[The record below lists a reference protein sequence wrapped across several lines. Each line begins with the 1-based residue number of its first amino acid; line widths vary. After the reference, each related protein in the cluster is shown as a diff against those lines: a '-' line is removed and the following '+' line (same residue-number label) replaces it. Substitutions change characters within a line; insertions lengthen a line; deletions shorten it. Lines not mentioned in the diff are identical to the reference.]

1 MNDDY
6 RAEPTPSHRS
16 PGRPSPGQPSPAS
29 LSVDAHPP
37 RRIAELV
44 EEVGVGKARMALLP
58 MALLAFLAGVYIAIG
73 AMLYTLV
80 MTDLQAGLG
89 VGRWIGGMAFSLGL
103 VLVVVAG
110 AELFTGNNL
119 IVMALAARKITTR
132 ELLRNWS
139 VVYAGNFAGAVAA
152 ALLVWAAGTYGIG
165 GGRVA
170 ETANAIAAAKAGLP
184 FGEALLRGIACNVL
198 VCLAVWLCY
207 ASHSVTDRVLA
218 IVFPI
223 AAFVALGFEHSVA
236 NMYFLP
242 VAMLHDAEGVTAAGL
257 IANLLPVTI
266 GNMIGGGA
274 FVAGVY
280 WVIYLRKN

>member
-1 MNDDY
+1 MD
-6 RAEPTPSHRS
+6 REKTTQPTEVSLGPSS
-16 PGRPSPGQPSPAS
+16 IA
-29 LSVDAHPP
+29 VDAHPP

-44 EEVGVGKARMALLP
+44 EGVGVRKARLALLP
-58 MALLAFLAGVYIAIG
+58 MTLLAFLAGVYIAVG

-80 MTDLQAGLG
+80 MTDPQTGLG
-89 VGRWIGGMAFSLGL
+89 VARWIGGLAFSLGL

-119 IVMALAARKITTR
+119 IVMAWAERKITTA

-139 VVYAGNFAGAVAA
+139 VVYAGNFAGSVAA
-152 ALLVWAAGTYGIG
+152 ALLVWGAGTYGVGEG
-165 GGRVA
+165 GVA
-170 ETANAIAAAKAGLP
+170 ETARAVAVAKVNLP
-184 FGEALLRGIACNVL
+184 FFEALLRGIACNVL

-207 ASHSVTDRVLA
+207 ASHSVTDRILA

-236 NMYFLP
+236 NMFLIP
-242 VAMLHDAEGVTAAGL
+242 AGMLHGAEGATIGGIAG
-257 IANLLPVTI
+257 NLLPVTI
-266 GNMIGGGA
+266 GNLIGGGA

-280 WVIYLRKN
+280 WVIYLREPE